1 MSSSRSILSLPLPK
15 EAISLLTAA
24 GYESQKDLASVTAE
38 RLIRDTGVP
47 PEIAQQI
54 VALQDS
60 FGTIPGA
67 VPASQSAAVLAQA
80 SERISTGCS
89 GLDKLL
95 KGGIQRGHIVELS
108 GPPGS
113 PKDLVAMNV
122 IEQFVK
128 LGDQVVVVDCQGMM
142 NRRRLLELSQGH
154 DFDTQL
160 NFLPIPVSRTEATN

>member
-1 MSSSRSILSLPLPK
+1 MN
-15 EAISLLTAA
+15 LTK
-24 GYESQKDLASVTAE
+24 S
-38 RLIRDTGVP
+38 DTGVS

-54 VALQDS
+54 ITLREPL
-60 FGTIPGA
+60 GTIPGA

-113 PKDLVAMNV
+113 PKDLVVMNV
-122 IEQFVK
+122 IQHFVK
-128 LGDQVVVVDCQGMM
+128 LGDRVVVVGE
-142 NRRRLLELSQGH
+142 R
-154 DFDTQL
+154 
-160 NFLPIPVSRTEATN
+160 AK